1 MEPSAHNA
9 VTPPRGSRA
18 SASVPQGSGN
28 GGPRDG
34 GPQQHAGPQGRPEP
48 AQPGDACPCGPARCG
63 LGLLGARGVTAPS
76 SRGAIGSLMSPR
88 AGRQDFRSV
97 LRGEAPAEQGA
108 APQPAGGLA
117 GGFQYPGFCPEGTSR
132 SLLLHPC
139 LVLAL
144 RPPLP
149 RELAARASKRMCH
162 CQADSDP
169 LLVPPLPTVQQTPH

>member
-1 MEPSAHNA
+1 MEAPSSTQGPKADLSQRSQEMRVLVA
-9 VTPPRGSRA
+9 LQGAA
-18 SASVPQGSGN
+18 SGCSG
-28 GGPRDG
+28 
-34 GPQQHAGPQGRPEP
+34 
-48 AQPGDACPCGPARCG
+48 PG
-63 LGLLGARGVTAPS
+63 GVTAPS

-97 LRGEAPAEQGA
+97 LRGKAPAEQGA
-108 APQPAGGLA
+108 APQPAGSLA

-149 RELAARASKRMCH
+149 QELAAQASKRMCH